1 MRPVNLI
8 PREERRGERAPLRV
22 GKLAYVLVGGLVVAL
37 IAVTAT
43 VLVGNQ
49 VKDREA
55 ELASLEQ
62 QELAATQQAEALA
75 PYAEFASMSQARIA
89 TVTSLA
95 QSRFDWERV
104 FRELALVLPDDVW
117 LTSLTGAVGGAA
129 GSGDGAAA
137 VDAAIAG
144 HSLAISG
151 CAEGHE
157 SVAGF
162 LEALKDIDGVTRVGL
177 VKSALPE
184 DSTSGGGSAGGGSDG
199 GGECQTRDFIA
210 GFDAVVAFDSAA
222 SVSAGAAT
230 TPVAPETPTEQ
241 SEIADA
247 QAEQQT
253 ARDSTSQHA
262 GDAQA
267 AANLVPGVAR

>member
-22 GKLAYVLVGGLVVAL
+22 GKLSYVLVGGLVVAL
-37 IAVTAT
+37 VAVTAT

-117 LTSLTGAVGGAA
+117 LTSLAGAVGGAA
-129 GSGDGAAA
+129 GSGEGSGVAGSS
-137 VDAAIAG
+137 IAG
-144 HSLAISG
+144 PSLAISG
-151 CAEGHE
+151 CGEGHE

-184 DSTSGGGSAGGGSDG
+184 DSTSGGGSGGGSDG

-253 ARDSTSQHA
+253 ARDSTSQQA